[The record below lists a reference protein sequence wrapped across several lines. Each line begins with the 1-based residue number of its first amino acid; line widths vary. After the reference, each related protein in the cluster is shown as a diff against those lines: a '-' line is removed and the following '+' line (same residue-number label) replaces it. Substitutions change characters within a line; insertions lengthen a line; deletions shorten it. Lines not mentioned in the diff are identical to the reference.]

1 MKQANI
7 KKEIQEVLNEINSIA
22 ADGGNIPWNDP
33 LEVKLRALRK
43 QLVKVN

>member
-7 KKEIQEVLNEINSIA
+7 KKEIQEVLNEIRGIVE
-22 ADGGNIPWNDP
+22 DGGIVPWNDP
-33 LEVKLRALRK
+33 LEVKLKRLRK